1 MKRSAPCTAGGVNGE
16 GTITV
21 DEVITAVGA
30 AVEGC

>member
-1 MKRSAPCTAGGVNGE
+1 MKRGAPCTVGGMNGE

-21 DEVITAVGA
+21 DEVIRAVGA